1 MRRSMAA
8 ALILT
13 VLLFGGAYLTTGG
26 SAAQEPESGDDT
38 AQEPSGQGRRDSTV
52 LLTVQDGDTAEEM
65 ALDAYLRGVV
75 RGEMPASFETE
86 ALRAQALESL
96 CKALESRELHLA
108 LPGAEPA
115 DGLRT
120 EPMMMLRPTGAA
132 ALPETLYTPLAMD

>member
-65 ALDAYLRGVV
+65 AVDAYLRGVV

-86 ALRAQALESL
+86 ALRAQA
-96 CKALESRELHLA
+96 A
-108 LPGAEPA
+108 A
-115 DGLRT
+115 D
-120 EPMMMLRPTGAA
+120 EA
-132 ALPETLYTPLAMD
+132 

>member
-1 MRRSMAA
+1 MAA
-8 ALILT
+8 T
-13 VLLFGGAYLTTGG
+13 CGCW
-26 SAAQEPESGDDT
+26 EPRNSQWVIDREHS
-38 AQEPSGQGRRDSTV
+38 
-52 LLTVQDGDTAEEM
+52 
-65 ALDAYLRGVV
+65 Y
-75 RGEMPASFETE
+75 E
-86 ALRAQALESL
+86 ALRRIAEAQALESL

>member
-52 LLTVQDGDTAEEM
+52 LLTVQDGDTAEEKPS
-65 ALDAYLRGVV
+65 APDA
-75 RGEMPASFETE
+75 
-86 ALRAQALESL
+86 
-96 CKALESRELHLA
+96 KALPKAPLKE
-108 LPGAEPA
+108 
-115 DGLRT
+115 DN
-120 EPMMMLRPTGAA
+120 
-132 ALPETLYTPLAMD
+132 TPPDKEHKD